1 MAKAAKTV
9 TRVANWRKK
18 KLLPIYADKIFN
30 NTLLGETMVET
41 SQALMGRGISMNLMV
56 LTGDMKKQNVTVKF
70 KVNRVE
76 NNKAV
81 ADLIGYYLSFASVK
95 RMVRRGK
102 DRIDLSF
109 TGKTADHKLVRIKPI
124 LITKSST
131 TRAVLT
137 SLRKNCFVLT
147 TNFLK
152 ETKYNDVFSAVI
164 SNRLQKFL
172 NDSLRKV
179 YPLRTVEIRVL
190 ELEKTKAAESQ
201 TTKEAPQV
209 LDEQPP
215 KEMLEAVAGAEGT
228 EQVVSE

>member
-1 MAKAAKTV
+1 MAKAAKTL
-9 TRVANWRKK
+9 TRVANWKKK

-56 LTGDMKKQNVTVKF
+56 LTGDMKKQSVTVKF

-81 ADLIGYYLSFASVK
+81 ADLVGYYLSFASVK
-95 RMVRRGK
+95 RFVRRGK

-109 TGKTADHKLVRIKPI
+109 TGKTADYKTVRIKPI

-152 ETKYNDVFSAVI
+152 ETKYNDVFNAVI
-164 SNRLQKFL
+164 SNRLQKLL
-172 NDSLRKV
+172 NDNLRKI

-190 ELEKTKAAESQ
+190 ELEKTKATESSQ
-201 TTKEAPQV
+201 VAKETEHVIQ
-209 LDEQPP
+209 EQSL
-215 KEMLEAVAGAEGT
+215 KESVEATSEPI
-228 EQVVSE
+228 EEVVSE